1 MYKISGLDGTRAVKM
16 SDVTASAMIGQKDQ
30 FGNRKVRPMHGWL
43 KPLPLA
49 NRTDETN
56 RGGVRG
62 VLPCGSAWNYY
73 DVLRRPA
80 GNKMTGLYP
89 QQGAF
94 RNQPRGLAWQPEKPI
109 NQPIMKLTSS
119 VYAGIPSSIPGRY

>member
-1 MYKISGLDGTRAVKM
+1 MYKISGLDGTKAVKM
-16 SDVTASAMIGQKDQ
+16 SDVTASAMIDQTPQ
-30 FGNRKVRPMHGWL
+30 FGNRQVRPIHGWL

-62 VLPCGSAWNYY
+62 VLPCASAWNYV
-73 DVLRRPA
+73 DVIRRPA
-80 GNKMTGLYP
+80 GNKFTGLYP

-94 RNQPRGLAWQPEKPI
+94 RSQPHGLAWQKEKPI
-109 NQPIMKLTSS
+109 NLPIMQRTSS

>member
-1 MYKISGLDGTRAVKM
+1 MYKISGLDGTRALKM

-30 FGNRKVRPMHGWL
+30 FGNRQVRPIHGWL

-49 NRTDETN
+49 NRTNETN

-62 VLPCGSAWNYY
+62 VMPCGSAWNYV
-73 DVLRRPA
+73 DVKRRPA
-80 GNKMTGLYP
+80 GNKWTGLYP

-94 RNQPRGLAWQPEKPI
+94 RDQPSGLAWQVEKPI
-109 NQPIMKLTSS
+109 NQPIMRLTSS